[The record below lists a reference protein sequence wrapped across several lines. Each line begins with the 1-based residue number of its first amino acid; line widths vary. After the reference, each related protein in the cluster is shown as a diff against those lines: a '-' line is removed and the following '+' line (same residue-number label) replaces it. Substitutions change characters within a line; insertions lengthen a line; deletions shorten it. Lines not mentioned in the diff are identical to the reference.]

1 MRLLWRLRAR
11 GYLPAPRSPVSKDN
25 AKSGMVPG
33 PRRRY
38 NDSVDKTMASAV
50 DALRKAG
57 LRDGMTLMAGGF
69 GLCGIPENLILA
81 VRELGAKNLTVISN
95 NAGVDD
101 FGLGLLLQ
109 TKQIKKM
116 ISSYVGENA
125 TFEQQFLSGEL
136 EVELTPQG
144 TLAEKIRAG
153 GAGIPA
159 FFTPTGYGTL
169 VAEGKETR
177 EIGGRHYVLEHSLTA
192 DIALVKAYKA
202 DPAGNLVFRMT
213 ARNFNPMMATAAE
226 FTVAEVE
233 EIVPVGSLDPDC
245 IHTPGIYVGAVVQG
259 SFEKRI
265 EQRTTRPA

>member
-1 MRLLWRLRAR
+1 M
-11 GYLPAPRSPVSKDN
+11 
-25 AKSGMVPG
+25 
-33 PRRRY
+33 
-38 NDSVDKTMASAV
+38 DKTVGSAIE
-50 DALRKAG
+50 ALQKAG

-81 VRELGAKNLTVISN
+81 VRELGAKDLTVISN
-95 NAGVDD
+95 NAGVDE

-177 EIGGRHYVLEHSLTA
+177 EIDGRFYVLEHSLTA
-192 DIALVKAYKA
+192 DIALVKAHRA
-202 DPAGNLVFRMT
+202 DRTGNLMFRMT
-213 ARNFNPMMATAAE
+213 SRNFNPMMATAAKA
-226 FTVAEVE
+226 TIAEVE
-233 EIVPVGSLDPDC
+233 EIVETGSLDPEC
-245 IHTPGIYVGAVVQG
+245 IHTPSVYVQMVVKGA
-259 SFEKRI
+259 FEKRI
-265 EQRTTRPA
+265 EQKTVRQ